1 VGQTSEVLR
10 GPNNRFWIIDVV
22 DRRER
27 PELTFEAMRTAITQT
42 LQEERR
48 LAVRSGEREDLRR
61 DARIVYVG
69 GRAP

>member
-1 VGQTSEVLR
+1 M
-10 GPNNRFWIIDVV
+10 V

-27 PELTFEAMRTAITQT
+27 PELTFEAMRVAITQT

-61 DARIVYVG
+61 DARIVYAG